1 MKKVLLAV
9 TLALAANAAQA
20 ALVFTKVG
28 DTVATNYENDITGQ
42 VAGAV
47 FEYGFLSA
55 SAGDTIRFSNL
66 GGSEAGFTNLF
77 INGVNVLS
85 NKSGIGDFF
94 DYTATTDGNL
104 EFTFKSGDGTL
115 DDNGSKNIAV
125 VGGLLGN
132 QFVLLLDDGYKA
144 HSDFDDHAIGVNQV
158 PVPAAL
164 PLMASALGMFG
175 VARRRKT
182 LA

>member
-28 DTVATNYENDITGQ
+28 DTAPTNQVNDITGQ
-42 VAGAV
+42 GPNAV

-55 SAGDTIRFSNL
+55 SAGDTIRFTNL
-66 GGSEAGFTNLF
+66 GGTEAGFTNLF

-85 NKSGIGDFF
+85 NKSGIGNFF
-94 DYTATTDGNL
+94 DYTATVDGALN
-104 EFTFKSGDGTL
+104 FTFQSQNGVL
-115 DDNGSKNIAV
+115 DNNGSANIAV
-125 VGGLLGN
+125 IAGLQGF
-132 QFVLLLDDGYKA
+132 QFALLLDDGFLP
-144 HSDFDDHAIGVNQV
+144 HSDFDDHAIGVSQV